1 MAKHRK
7 TRQEKVLADHR
18 HITYHLEP
26 SSAQVSF
33 PTEKKAAYELD
44 LPTLKTKTLS
54 HTFVIN
60 DIRKTAIITGLIVT
74 VQIVIF
80 FILNRI

>member
-7 TRQEKVLADHR
+7 TRQEKVIADHR

-26 SSAQVSF
+26 SVAQVSL
-33 PTEKKAAYELD
+33 PAEKKTAYKID
-44 LPTLKTKTLS
+44 LPMSKTKALS
-54 HTFVIN
+54 YTFVIN
-60 DIRKTAIITGLIVT
+60 DIRKTAIITGSIVT
-74 VQIVIF
+74 AQIVLF

>member
-26 SSAQVSF
+26 TSAQVSF
-33 PTEKKAAYELD
+33 PAEKKTTHTLD
-44 LPTLKTKTLS
+44 LLMPKMRTLS
-54 HTFVIN
+54 YNYVIS
-60 DIRKTAIITGLIVT
+60 DMRKTALVTSSIITA
-74 VQIVIF
+74 QIVLF